1 MQGIEYIVYYI
12 LDTFY
17 PWSNQLIAPLKHH
30 CLSLL
35 INEMEK
41 LSYTLE
47 MKIWVQM
54 NSSQIQLFQR
64 CKSPEGWQDVISQIV
79 ES

>member
-41 LSYTLE
+41 WSYLGNEDLSPNE
-47 MKIWVQM
+47 
-54 NSSQIQLFQR
+54 FQPNTALS
-64 CKSPEGWQDVISQIV
+64 KM
-79 ES
+79 